1 LSHYYAKQMYL
12 AKLQAGP
19 QSHRKLRDAIRWHY
33 KDVDVKKIRDELEAE
48 GLIELSH
55 KEKRNFGKETK
66 DVPFYKISEPKLN
79 VVEKKAYDPWD
90 ITLPSSIFTKQEK
103 ANMMSTLKVL
113 EMRKTERLQKQVQI
127 NAYGKA

>member
-1 LSHYYAKQMYL
+1 MYL

-48 GLIELSH
+48 GLIEFSH
-55 KEKRNFGKETK
+55 KEMRNFGKETK
-66 DVPFYKISEPKLN
+66 AVPFYKLSEPKLA
-79 VVEKKAYDPWD
+79 VQQKKPYDPWD